1 MEYTNYK
8 GDKKSLAELDHQH
21 LSNIYWFN
29 KIIWERDDN
38 YLKFILDQI
47 RDRFEG
53 QLLDYIPQWQF
64 KQEIGYLD
72 KMGFLNW
79 NQEHTEA
86 DVIYDGHIVG
96 HYIIPEKLR
105 ENKIN
110 ELI

>member
-8 GDKKSLAELDHQH
+8 GEKKSLVELDHQH

-29 KIIWERDDN
+29 RVVWNRDDN
-38 YLKFILDQI
+38 YIQLVLEQI
-47 RDRFEG
+47 ESRFEG
-53 QLLDYIPQWQF
+53 KILPYVPQWQF
-64 KQEIGYLD
+64 KQEIAILE
-72 KMGFLNW
+72 KLNAFNW